1 MGGKAAARLEW
12 KAKGGTN
19 GVWQVIPST
28 RFVCTYVCMPG
39 SCSPLLP
46 LILHSLVCVQLVC
59 RHVTVFR
66 VEFWFLVCMH
76 V

>member
-1 MGGKAAARLEW
+1 MEGQGRYEW
-12 KAKGGTN
+12 RVAGHPLY
-19 GVWQVIPST
+19 QVCLY
-28 RFVCTYVCMPG
+28 VCTYVCMPG